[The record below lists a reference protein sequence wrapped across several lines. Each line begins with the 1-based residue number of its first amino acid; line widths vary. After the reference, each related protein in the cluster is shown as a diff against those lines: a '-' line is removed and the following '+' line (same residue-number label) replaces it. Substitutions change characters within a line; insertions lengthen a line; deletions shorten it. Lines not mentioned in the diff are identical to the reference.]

1 MKELSKSESLLNEY
15 IMNTSELSSSREYIY
30 THQSINNNLN
40 LKLQSKSSTIKK
52 NPFNKFSYNSNKI
65 IKSDEIPNNNL
76 INAIECNN
84 INKVKEY
91 LEKDSLNI
99 NTLNDIGVSPL
110 HVAVINGNFE
120 IIQLLLNH
128 GANPNIKSLKKKQT
142 PLHLAYIF
150 KCLLSDQIINL
161 LINNQA
167 NPNLEDIN
175 NKKPCEY
182 SFKYK
187 ESNEV
192 ENTLTNENESEEIE
206 ISDDIQ
212 KNLINKKNI
221 RNIIQKQDSFNDN
234 NKNNYTYTISDS
246 EATINQTQTKRNTG
260 YIIKELINQKENINI
275 NSNRNKIKI
284 IAKTDGKKL
293 YNKNNYNISKENN
306 SFLNINNNYFL
317 AQDNNMLNDSLEMCL
332 KNEIYCSNNNKDNNY
347 NFKAD
352 NILNK
357 HKNNYRVFETKKL
370 FLNKSHKDLRPK
382 KNPQKNNSLENN
394 KYKSDYKKYDKNKEI
409 NISEQ
414 YYFNNEFYNNY
425 YSDKDYFLSK
435 DKRRAFKIPKNIET
449 RHNNQ
454 SPNSALLSSVS
465 TSQNQTSKKE
475 KQRIIGNVSE
485 FVYQDDICNYK
496 DSENPQYLKNWL
508 TSIELPFYYDN
519 FVNNNILDINTLINE
534 AKEKYNKLNYEY
546 IENLLKIHKSGHIF
560 RILCKLEIE
569 AERVENKICN
579 FLVGLNPNST
589 IENNSKNT
597 KSVHIQS
604 KEYNS
609 KCFNCYDTKRTMM
622 EKRDLKV
629 FLRKYNLLHL
639 YDNFY
644 HNGFDLIN
652 YVILQMYTKYAI
664 NDDIIQKCLH
674 IYTKKDRYYVLDAL
688 FNEVKEINIFFSTNI
703 HNHCLF
709 PQYENND
716 WTNSLN
722 DETINTD
729 NDNSNKCIII

>member
-234 NKNNYTYTISDS
+234 NKNDYIYKISDS
-246 EATINQTQTKRNTG
+246 
-260 YIIKELINQKENINI
+260 
-275 NSNRNKIKI
+275 
-284 IAKTDGKKL
+284 
-293 YNKNNYNISKENN
+293 
-306 SFLNINNNYFL
+306 
-317 AQDNNMLNDSLEMCL
+317 
-332 KNEIYCSNNNKDNNY
+332 
-347 NFKAD
+347 
-352 NILNK
+352 
-357 HKNNYRVFETKKL
+357 
-370 FLNKSHKDLRPK
+370 
-382 KNPQKNNSLENN
+382 
-394 KYKSDYKKYDKNKEI
+394 
-409 NISEQ
+409 
-414 YYFNNEFYNNY
+414 
-425 YSDKDYFLSK
+425 
-435 DKRRAFKIPKNIET
+435 
-449 RHNNQ
+449 
-454 SPNSALLSSVS
+454 
-465 TSQNQTSKKE
+465 
-475 KQRIIGNVSE
+475 
-485 FVYQDDICNYK
+485 
-496 DSENPQYLKNWL
+496 
-508 TSIELPFYYDN
+508 
-519 FVNNNILDINTLINE
+519 
-534 AKEKYNKLNYEY
+534 
-546 IENLLKIHKSGHIF
+546 
-560 RILCKLEIE
+560 
-569 AERVENKICN
+569 
-579 FLVGLNPNST
+579 
-589 IENNSKNT
+589 
-597 KSVHIQS
+597 
-604 KEYNS
+604 
-609 KCFNCYDTKRTMM
+609 
-622 EKRDLKV
+622 
-629 FLRKYNLLHL
+629 
-639 YDNFY
+639 
-644 HNGFDLIN
+644 
-652 YVILQMYTKYAI
+652 
-664 NDDIIQKCLH
+664 
-674 IYTKKDRYYVLDAL
+674 
-688 FNEVKEINIFFSTNI
+688 
-703 HNHCLF
+703 
-709 PQYENND
+709 
-716 WTNSLN
+716 
-722 DETINTD
+722 
-729 NDNSNKCIII
+729 